1 MNFFP
6 QIDCNN
12 WFVLSTAPGSEY
24 KLKKAIHV
32 FAGDLVSLYLPCRE
46 LCHRVKGNVKMV
58 TKPIFPG
65 YLFLYKELEAL
76 LIKSR
81 HSPLENQLHPIRYN
95 NAFAKVKEHEMAFL
109 LELAG
114 VTGLVKTSRALVS
127 EDKTVTIIDGPLK
140 KNTGR
145 ILYINRRKQK
155 ARIMVEMLNRQ
166 VPVTLGLEILKP
178 DRRS

>member
-1 MNFFP
+1 MNSFS
-6 QIDCNN
+6 QIDCSD
-12 WFVLSTAPGSEY
+12 WFVLSTMPGFEY
-24 KLKKAIHV
+24 KLKEAIHV

-46 LCHRVKGNVKMV
+46 LCHRVKGNSKIV

-65 YLFLYKELEAL
+65 YLFVYKELEAL

-81 HSPLENQLHPIRYN
+81 HSPLENRLHPIRYN
-95 NAFAKVKEHEMAFL
+95 NAFARVAEHEMAFL
-109 LELAG
+109 IGLAG
-114 VTGLVKTSRALVS
+114 VSGLVKTSRALVD

-140 KNTGR
+140 NLTGR
-145 ILYINRRKQK
+145 TLFINRRKQK

-178 DRRS
+178 GRRA